1 MAGVPRE
8 KKTLMLKNV
17 NKISHVLCP
26 SSEATVRK
34 KPGLDPLIDLGEAVR
49 EAGGNLETPWGWRH
63 W

>member
-1 MAGVPRE
+1 
-8 KKTLMLKNV
+8 MLKNV

-26 SSEATVRK
+26 SSEATVGK

-49 EAGGNLETPWGWRH
+49 EAGGNLEVPWGWRH